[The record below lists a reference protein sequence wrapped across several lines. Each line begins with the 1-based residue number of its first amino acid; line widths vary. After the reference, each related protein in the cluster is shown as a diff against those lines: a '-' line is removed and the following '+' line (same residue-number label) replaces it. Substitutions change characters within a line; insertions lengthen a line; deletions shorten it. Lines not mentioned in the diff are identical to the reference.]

1 MSNSFKK
8 MQSLAPVFM
17 VYIVMGFVDIVG
29 VSTGY
34 IKNDFKLTDS
44 VAQFLPSMAFIW
56 FFLFSVPAGVFID
69 RFGKKKILN
78 IGMLLTGLSMM
89 IPIFYYSFYSMM
101 FAFIFLGI
109 GNTIVQVAAN
119 PLLHDVVSKEKFSS
133 FMSLS
138 QFIKAICS
146 LAGPLIAVFMA
157 IRFNNWKLVFVVY
170 ALISFLTVLWLYLTP
185 ILEVKI
191 NKKPATFSSCINLL
205 KNKHILALV
214 LGIFAI
220 VGAEVGMKTNIA
232 NLLQNVYNISLD
244 TASLS
249 ISLFFTA
256 QMIGRF
262 FGAISLRF
270 LNTMLLFR
278 ISTILAAA
286 GVILLLV
293 IPNIW
298 VARIAIFIIGIG
310 AANVFPLI
318 FSIAVEKFPNRVNE
332 ISGLMI
338 MAIVGGAF
346 IPPIM
351 GMVSSYIGVLASFVV
366 LLAVFLYLIIV
377 SFYTNS
383 NQKI

>member
-1 MSNSFKK
+1 
-8 MQSLAPVFM
+8 
-17 VYIVMGFVDIVG
+17 

-56 FFLFSVPAGVFID
+56 FFLFSVPAGIFID

-89 IPIFYYSFYSMM
+89 IPIFYYSFCSMM
-101 FAFIFLGI
+101 FAFVFLGI

-119 PLLHDVVSKEKFSS
+119 PLLHDVVSKKKFSS

-146 LAGPLIAVFMA
+146 LGGPLIAVFMA

-170 ALISFLTVLWLYLTP
+170 ALISFLAVLWLYLTP
-185 ILEVKI
+185 ISEMKI
-191 NKKPATFSSCINLL
+191 DKKPATFFSCVSLL
-205 KNKHILALV
+205 KNKQILALV

-220 VGAEVGMKTNIA
+220 VGAEVGMKTNIV
-232 NLLQNVYNISLD
+232 NLLQNVFNIPLD

-270 LNTMLLFR
+270 LDTMLLFR
-278 ISTILAAA
+278 MSTVLSAV

-293 IPNIW
+293 FPNIW
-298 VARIAIFIIGIG
+298 VARIAIFVIGIG

-318 FSIAVEKFPNRVNE
+318 FSIAVQKFPSRVNE

-351 GMVSSYIGVLASFVV
+351 GIVSSTIGVLFSFIV
-366 LLAVFLYLIIV
+366 LLTVFLYLVIV
-377 SFYTNS
+377 SFFTNS
-383 NQKI
+383 KQTIQNV